1 LNNIIEVNTRNPRT
15 GIFDYQRP
23 ELSGDEIAIRCQQ
36 LLQEQKKW
44 YSNGFPYRAEILQKW
59 KSEIQLHQKDLL
71 DALITDT
78 GRVWETKLEI
88 ELLTSSIDRWC
99 KLAGEFF
106 IPIPEKTTQIPFI
119 RLQQDWVP
127 YELVGVISP
136 WNFPLLLSLIDT
148 LPALLAGAAVIVK
161 PSEVTPRFIDI
172 INRTINEVPELK
184 AVLAY
189 IPGDGKTGAALIN
202 HCQLICFTGSTTT
215 GRKVYEAAARN
226 MIPVFLEL
234 GGKDPAI
241 VLPSANLEQAAA
253 SIYWGST
260 ANAGQ
265 SCLSI
270 ERVYAHS
277 SILPSLVEKL
287 KTRAENALLNAADI
301 NEGELGPII
310 FEKQVHII
318 NDHLQDALSKGAKLI
333 TGSTACENIG
343 GGFYC
348 KPTILTN
355 VTHSMKIM
363 QEETFGPI
371 IPVMAFETTAEAIE
385 LANDSIYGLSGAVFA
400 ATPEEAMEVGRHITG
415 GAISINDA
423 ALTAIMHE
431 GEKSSF
437 KLSGIGGTRMGAAAL
452 KRFLRQKVF
461 INKYGNDVSPW
472 TVQLHRNT

>member
-1 LNNIIEVNTRNPRT
+1 MNTRNPRT
-15 GIFDYQRP
+15 GVFDYQRP
-23 ELSGDEIAIRCQQ
+23 ELSGEAIAARCQQ
-36 LLQEQKKW
+36 LLQGQKKW
-44 YSNGFPYRAEILQKW
+44 QANGFTYRSEILQKW
-59 KSEIQLHQKDLL
+59 KSVLQAHQTDLL
-71 DALITDT
+71 DALIMDT

-88 ELLTSSIDRWC
+88 ELLLSSIDRWC

-106 IPIPEKTTQIPFI
+106 IPIPEKNTQIPFI

-161 PSEVTPRFIDI
+161 PSEVTPRFIAVM
-172 INRTINEVPELK
+172 NKTIHEVPALNE
-184 AVLAY
+184 VLAY
-189 IPGDGKTGAALIN
+189 IPGDGKTGAALIE
-202 HCQLICFTGSTTT
+202 HCQLICFTGSTAT

-253 SIYWGST
+253 SIFWGST

-270 ERVYAHS
+270 ERVYAHA
-277 SILPSLVEKL
+277 SILPSLVERL
-287 KTRAENALLNAADI
+287 KERAHNTLLNAADI
-301 NEGELGPII
+301 NQGEIGPII

-318 NDHLQDALSKGAKLI
+318 NEHLQDALAKGAQLI
-333 TGSTACENIG
+333 TGSSSCENIG
-343 GGFYC
+343 GGYYC
-348 KPTILTN
+348 RPTILTQ
-355 VTHSMKIM
+355 VTHEMKIM

-371 IPVMAFETTAEAIE
+371 IPVMSFSTTSEAIA

-400 ATPEEAMEVGRHITG
+400 ATPEEAMEVGKHITG

-452 KRFLRQKVF
+452 RRFLRQKVF
-461 INKYGNDVSPW
+461 IIKNGANVSPW
-472 TVQLHRNT
+472 TVQQHRNT

>member
-1 LNNIIEVNTRNPRT
+1 MNTRNPRT
-15 GIFDYQRP
+15 GVFDYQRP
-23 ELSGDEIAIRCQQ
+23 ELSGEAIAARCQQ
-36 LLQEQKKW
+36 LLQGQKKW
-44 YSNGFPYRAEILQKW
+44 QANGFTYRSEILQKW
-59 KSEIQLHQKDLL
+59 KSVLQAHQTDLL
-71 DALITDT
+71 DALIMDT

-88 ELLTSSIDRWC
+88 ELLLSSIDRWC

-106 IPIPEKTTQIPFI
+106 IPIPEKNTQIPFI

-161 PSEVTPRFIDI
+161 PSEVTPRFIAVM
-172 INRTINEVPELK
+172 NKTIHEVPALNE
-184 AVLAY
+184 VLAY
-189 IPGDGKTGAALIN
+189 IPGDGKTGAALIE
-202 HCQLICFTGSTTT
+202 HCQLICFTGSTAT

-253 SIYWGST
+253 SIFWGST

-270 ERVYAHS
+270 ERVYAHAT
-277 SILPSLVEKL
+277 ILPPLVERL
-287 KTRAENALLNAADI
+287 KERANNTLLNAADI
-301 NEGELGPII
+301 NQGEIGPII

-318 NDHLQDALSKGAKLI
+318 NEHLQDALAKGAQLI
-333 TGSTACENIG
+333 TGSSSCENIG
-343 GGFYC
+343 GGYYC
-348 KPTILTN
+348 RPTILTQ
-355 VTHSMKIM
+355 VTHEMKIM

-371 IPVMAFETTAEAIE
+371 IPVMSFSTTSEAIA

-400 ATPEEAMEVGRHITG
+400 ATPEEAMEVGKHIAG

-452 KRFLRQKVF
+452 RRFLRQKVF
-461 INKYGNDVSPW
+461 IIKNGANVSPW
-472 TVQLHRNT
+472 TVQQHRNT

>member
-1 LNNIIEVNTRNPRT
+1 MNTRNPRT
-15 GIFDYQRP
+15 GVFDYQRP
-23 ELSGDEIAIRCQQ
+23 ELSGEAIAARCQQ
-36 LLQEQKKW
+36 LLQGQKKW
-44 YSNGFPYRAEILQKW
+44 QANGFTYRSEILQKW
-59 KSEIQLHQKDLL
+59 KSVLHAHQTDLL
-71 DALITDT
+71 DALIMDT

-88 ELLTSSIDRWC
+88 ELLLSSIDRWC

-106 IPIPEKTTQIPFI
+106 IPIPEKNSQIPFI

-161 PSEVTPRFIDI
+161 PSEVTPRFIAVM
-172 INRTINEVPELK
+172 NKTIHEVPALNE
-184 AVLAY
+184 VLAY
-189 IPGDGKTGAALIN
+189 IPGDGKTGAALIE
-202 HCQLICFTGSTTT
+202 HCQLICFTGSTAT

-253 SIYWGST
+253 SIFWGST

-270 ERVYAHS
+270 ERVYAHAT
-277 SILPSLVEKL
+277 ILPPLVERL
-287 KTRAENALLNAADI
+287 KERANNTLLNAADI
-301 NEGELGPII
+301 NQGEIGPII

-318 NDHLQDALSKGAKLI
+318 NEHLQDALAKGAQLI
-333 TGSTACENIG
+333 TGSSSCENIG
-343 GGFYC
+343 GGYYC
-348 KPTILTN
+348 RPTILTQ
-355 VTHSMKIM
+355 VTHEMKIM

-371 IPVMAFETTAEAIE
+371 IPVMSFSTTSEAIA

-400 ATPEEAMEVGRHITG
+400 ATPEEAMEVGKHIAG

-452 KRFLRQKVF
+452 RRFLRQKVF
-461 INKYGNDVSPW
+461 IIKNGANVSPW
-472 TVQLHRNT
+472 TVQQHRNT

>member
-1 LNNIIEVNTRNPRT
+1 MNTRNPRT
-15 GIFDYQRP
+15 GVFDYQRP
-23 ELSGDEIAIRCQQ
+23 ELSGEAIAARCQQ
-36 LLQEQKKW
+36 LLQGQKKW
-44 YSNGFPYRAEILQKW
+44 QANGFTYRSEILQKW
-59 KSEIQLHQKDLL
+59 KSVLQAHQTDLL
-71 DALITDT
+71 DALIMDT

-88 ELLTSSIDRWC
+88 ELLLSSIDRWC

-106 IPIPEKTTQIPFI
+106 IPIPEKNTQIPFI

-161 PSEVTPRFIDI
+161 PSEVTPRFIAVM
-172 INRTINEVPELK
+172 NKTIHEVPALNE
-184 AVLAY
+184 VLAY
-189 IPGDGKTGAALIN
+189 IPGDGKTGAALIE
-202 HCQLICFTGSTTT
+202 HCQLICFTGSTAT

-253 SIYWGST
+253 SIFWGST

-270 ERVYAHS
+270 ERVYAHA
-277 SILPSLVEKL
+277 SILPPLVERL
-287 KTRAENALLNAADI
+287 KERANNTLLNAADI
-301 NEGELGPII
+301 NQGEIGPII

-318 NDHLQDALSKGAKLI
+318 NEHLQDALAKGAQLI
-333 TGSTACENIG
+333 TGSSSCENIG
-343 GGFYC
+343 GGYYC
-348 KPTILTN
+348 RPTILTQ
-355 VTHSMKIM
+355 VTHEMKIM

-371 IPVMAFETTAEAIE
+371 IPVMSFSTTSEAIA

-400 ATPEEAMEVGRHITG
+400 ATPEEAMEVGKHITG

-452 KRFLRQKVF
+452 RRFLRQKVF
-461 INKYGNDVSPW
+461 IIKNGANVSPW
-472 TVQLHRNT
+472 TVQQHRNT

>member
-1 LNNIIEVNTRNPRT
+1 MNTRNPRT
-15 GIFDYQRP
+15 GVFDYQRP
-23 ELSGDEIAIRCQQ
+23 ELSGEAIAARCQQ
-36 LLQEQKKW
+36 LLLGQKKW
-44 YSNGFPYRAEILQKW
+44 QANGFTYRSEILQKW
-59 KSEIQLHQKDLL
+59 KSVLQAHQTDLL
-71 DALITDT
+71 DALIMDT

-88 ELLTSSIDRWC
+88 ELLLSSIDRWC

-106 IPIPEKTTQIPFI
+106 IPIPEKNTQIPFI

-161 PSEVTPRFIDI
+161 PSEVTPRFIAVM
-172 INRTINEVPELK
+172 NKTIHEVPALNE
-184 AVLAY
+184 VLAY
-189 IPGDGKTGAALIN
+189 IPGDGKTGAALIE
-202 HCQLICFTGSTTT
+202 HCQLICFTGSTAT

-253 SIYWGST
+253 SIFWGST

-270 ERVYAHS
+270 ERVYAHAT
-277 SILPSLVEKL
+277 ILPPLVERL
-287 KTRAENALLNAADI
+287 KERANNTLLNAADI
-301 NEGELGPII
+301 NQGEIGPII

-318 NDHLQDALSKGAKLI
+318 NEHLQDALAKGAQLI
-333 TGSTACENIG
+333 TGSSSCENIG
-343 GGFYC
+343 GGYYC
-348 KPTILTN
+348 RPTILTQ
-355 VTHSMKIM
+355 VTHEMKIM

-371 IPVMAFETTAEAIE
+371 IPVMSFSTTSEAIA

-400 ATPEEAMEVGRHITG
+400 ATPEEAMEVGKHITG

-452 KRFLRQKVF
+452 RRFLRQKVF
-461 INKYGNDVSPW
+461 IIKNGANVSPW
-472 TVQLHRNT
+472 TVQQHRNT